1 MNSAVVNARVP
12 PHAPPLVT
20 AIDRGRGSF
29 GMALF
34 IATEAMLFAILFG
47 AYYYLGPGSHRW
59 QVETPPRLNF
69 VLPALVLMIL
79 AAVFLRGG
87 ARGLDR
93 GVPNAG
99 RWQLAVGFI
108 LGLAV
113 LYLSWRDA
121 LAHLRHLTPQTDAY
135 GSIFY
140 TITGLHAAHL
150 ILGLLMLIWLALI
163 PDWQPSASPP
173 HRSYQ
178 NITMYWEFLAAIY
191 LILSIVL
198 YIWPQFKEYR
208 P

>member
-1 MNSAVVNARVP
+1 MSPAAMDAKVP
-12 PHAPPLVT
+12 SHAPPL
-20 AIDRGRGSF
+20 ALALDRGRGKF

-59 QVETPPRLNF
+59 QVETAPRLTY
-69 VLPALVLMIL
+69 VLPALALMIL
-79 AAVFLRGG
+79 AAVFLRWG
-87 ARGLDR
+87 ARGVDR
-93 GVPNAG
+93 GVPGAG
-99 RWQLAVGFI
+99 RWQLAVSFI

-121 LAHLRHLTPQTDAY
+121 LVHMLHLTPMTDAY

-150 ILGLLMLIWLALI
+150 ILGLLMLIWLAFI
-163 PDWQPSASPP
+163 PRWQPSSSPP
-173 HRSYQ
+173 HRAYQ

-191 LILSIVL
+191 LILTIVL
-198 YIWPQFKEYR
+198 YIWPQFKGH
-208 P
+208 